1 MSVKST
7 KTSWFITIVAV
18 IGMLVMYFLQDKDI
32 AQGEYT
38 FRPVSPL
45 TSKTKPTQGREMISI
60 SEVKALKPNQMIDI
74 SEYPVGEINIQ
85 KLTENSYWIMHNLHV
100 ITMYIGEK
108 EVLLVDAPEDLFA
121 DRLLKRIAKLTDNP
135 VTTLVYSHPHLD
147 HIGGAQN
154 LVDALAKKQQSLKII
169 ATDQFV
175 KASTLYKQKIP
186 QPTEIIP
193 TPVGYF
199 EFDNKKF
206 KVGTPM
212 TVAHSIADSYILF
225 PDKIITFIDF
235 IYAGRLPLHGYSGV
249 QNMTGYVNF
258 LRHVAGEDWIFA
270 NTGHNNV
277 SSPQDLDFMLQ
288 YTKDI
293 YDAWFRAINDNW
305 GLPEY
310 LRGKVKGDY
319 VAVWLRNVF
328 DKVAFQIAK
337 ELEPKYGHYPQFELA
352 IDHALK
358 VQWDGFLHY
367 DFTHHPD
374 IRPDFSPI
382 DPLEP
387 LLVTTTNLIN

>member
-1 MSVKST
+1 MSTKST
-7 KTSWFITIVAV
+7 KISWVITV
-18 IGMLVMYFLQDKDI
+18 ISVIAMLTMYLLQDKDI

-45 TSKTKPTQGREMISI
+45 TSKTKPTQGREMVSI
-60 SEVKALKPNQMIDI
+60 SETKALEPNQMINI
-74 SEYPVGEINIQ
+74 SEYPIGEINIQ
-85 KLTENSYWIMHNLHV
+85 KLTENSYWIMSNLHV
-100 ITMYIGEK
+100 LTMYIGKE
-108 EVLLVDAPEDLFA
+108 EVLLVDAPEGLDA
-121 DRLLKRIAKLTDNP
+121 EGLLEKIGELTDNP

-147 HIGGAQN
+147 HIGGSQN
-154 LVDALAKKQQSLKII
+154 LVDALAKSNKSLRVI
-169 ATDQFV
+169 ATDQLV
-175 KASTLYKQKIP
+175 NTSTLYKQPIP
-186 QPTEIIP
+186 QPTEIIS

-199 EFDNKKF
+199 EFDNKQF

-212 TVAHSIADSYILF
+212 QVAHSMADSYILF
-225 PDKIITFIDF
+225 PDKVITFIDF

-277 SSPQDLDFMLQ
+277 SSPQDLEFTLQ
-288 YTKDI
+288 YTKDV
-293 YDAWFRAINDNW
+293 YDSWFRAINDNW
-305 GLPEY
+305 GIPEFI
-310 LRGKVKGDY
+310 RGKAKGDY

-328 DKVAFQIAK
+328 DKVAFEIAQ

-367 DFTHHPD
+367 DFTNHPD
-374 IRPDFSPI
+374 IRPDFTPI
-382 DPLEP
+382 VPVKTVSLQ
-387 LLVTTTNLIN
+387 